1 MKAIIFTILFSLSFY
16 CVAQDMQQY
25 MQDTDDLINMEEYE
39 EALERTIWFHNH
51 ALEHDKSMNG
61 VRSSFALSDW
71 HDFGKKYPPALEAL
85 KKTRDD
91 KTQSLL
97 TGRGN
102 PELFSDVLSINR
114 TLSEKNKSIELFR
127 NLDEKQ
133 PKLAKSSWVFAK
145 DLIIKSKD
153 YDLVNKY
160 IGNLR
165 VEYARNEVRFIEM
178 SEFYKNNEKEFGN
191 YEQNYAND
199 YYVNRTKEL
208 LIIAK
213 KLNNSKAA
221 EFIIKKATIIVDEY
235 NLDYDFT
242 NQ

>member
-1 MKAIIFTILFSLSFY
+1 
-16 CVAQDMQQY
+16 MQQY

-51 ALEHDKSMNG
+51 ALEHDKSMSG

-71 HDFGKKYPPALEAL
+71 HDLGKKYPPALEAL

-97 TGRGN
+97 TGSGN
-102 PELFSDVLSINR
+102 PKLFSDVLSINR
-114 TLSEKNKSIELFR
+114 TLSEKNKSIKLFR

-133 PKLAKSSWVFAK
+133 PKLAKSSWVFVK

-153 YDLVNKY
+153 YDLINKY

-178 SEFYKNNEKEFGN
+178 SEFYKKNKKEFGS
-191 YEQNYAND
+191 QQQGFAND
-199 YYVNRTKEL
+199 RYIQQTKEL

-213 KLNNSKAA
+213 KLNKSNAA
-221 EFIIKKATIIVDEY
+221 KFIIKKASIIVDEY
-235 NLDYDFT
+235 NLGYDFT
-242 NQ
+242 IQ